1 MIKIKIPIGL
11 LFEKL
16 ELDHNENEYNNTI
29 GKSHFDI
36 PEMYI
41 ETPFGHSKI
50 NLFVTKKAEIMDIE
64 LENGEKLYLSSK
76 HIIIQ
81 NGKEV
86 SVENAKNIDNKDGNS
101 YKIISKKRGKT
112 ELVYDLNINSPHLY
126 FTPDGSLHHNTKIS
140 TYAMLYDMCRVLH
153 MKNPQEKFKLPG
165 TTKIIFMLT
174 NSTMETA
181 ESINY
186 DPLLAIMRESPFF
199 VEMFSKSDR
208 TLFQKNIDVRISTR
222 KRQLVG
228 KDVIGA
234 ISDEINQEVV
244 KGGSFELVT
253 EMINRITSRFLL
265 KGDTWPAHYFI
276 ISSAQTDASL
286 TEQIRENYEGFSGI
300 EVVNPARF
308 DVLSEKIDYSG
319 EKFKV
324 FIGTYDSDPFILDTL
339 EDYDKAFAIDPMKI
353 YEIPIEHKIEFN
365 NSIYAGIQD
374 VLGKPTVS
382 SKTFIKDKKEVE
394 ECLSLTKLYDK
405 DYMFVSDEIED
416 KIINH
421 MDKKR
426 ISVFSSNKMYNP
438 EGEGENFKRVIALD
452 IGVTR
457 DRFGFAMLHRRS
469 EIKVNRQ
476 RENLSGTFEDFVYWA
491 DICIA
496 FLPSVKGKKLRLE
509 KIRDFIR
516 DLRDLGFDIALVTA
530 DGYQSL
536 DTLQIL
542 EKDGFKV
549 KDYSVDKKKNAY
561 YALKY
566 AIEEKRIK
574 LPKNEILREELFCLV
589 ETDKKIDHL
598 EGIRSNIEVLKNR
611 ELDISKDLTD
621 AVASAIFNFNDIPVS
636 KFDNKEFV
644 QKLKMSAGL
653 TSGNSTY
660 DALMRMGGKS
670 VDMFDRN

>member
-1 MIKIKIPIGL
+1 MKKIKIPIGI
-11 LFEKL
+11 LFERL
-16 ELDHNENEYNNTI
+16 GISHEENEYNNSVGQT
-29 GKSHFDI
+29 HYATPDMFV
-36 PEMYI
+36 
-41 ETPFGHSKI
+41 ETPSGVAKMNF
-50 NLFVTKKAEIMDIE
+50 LVTKKVETMDLI
-64 LENGEKLYLSSK
+64 LENETRLNVSS
-76 HIIIQ
+76 HHHIIQ

-86 SVENAKNIDNKDGNS
+86 SAEKAVSVDNKDGNS
-101 YKIISKKRGKT
+101 YKVTRRIRKSNEI
-112 ELVYDLNINSPHLY
+112 VFDFNIDDPHIY
-126 FTPDGSLHHNTKIS
+126 CTPDGSLHHNTKIS

-153 MKNPQEKFKLPG
+153 LKNPQEKFKLPG

-186 DPLLAIMRESPFF
+186 DPILAIMRESPFF

-208 TLFQKNIDVRISTR
+208 TLFNKNIDLRISTR

-286 TEQIRENYEGFSGI
+286 TEQIKSNYEGFSGI

-308 DVLSEKIDYSG
+308 DVLAEKIDYCG
-319 EKFKV
+319 ENFKV
-324 FIGTYDSDPFILDTL
+324 FIGTYDSDPFIINNKD
-339 EDYDKAFAIDPMKI
+339 DYDKAFAIDPMKI
-353 YEIPIEHKIEFN
+353 YDVPIEHKIEFN

-394 ECLSLTKLYDK
+394 ECLSLTKLYGK
-405 DYMFVSDEIED
+405 DYMYVSDEVED

-421 MDKKR
+421 MDTKKLLA
-426 ISVFSSNKMYNP
+426 FSSNIMHNP

-491 DICIA
+491 DLCIA

-516 DLRDLGFDIALVTA
+516 DLREIGFDIALVTA

-549 KDYSVDKKKNAY
+549 KDYSVDKKKDAY

-566 AIEEKRIK
+566 AIEEKRLK

-598 EGIRSNIEVLKNR
+598 EDIRSNIEVLKNR

-621 AVASAIFNFNDIPVS
+621 AVASCIINFNDIPVS
-636 KFDNKEFV
+636 KFDNKGFV
-644 QKLKMSAGL
+644 NKLKESAGL
-653 TSGNSTY
+653 SSGDPTY
-660 DALMRMGGKS
+660 DALIRMGGVN
-670 VDMFDRN
+670 VDLFGEI